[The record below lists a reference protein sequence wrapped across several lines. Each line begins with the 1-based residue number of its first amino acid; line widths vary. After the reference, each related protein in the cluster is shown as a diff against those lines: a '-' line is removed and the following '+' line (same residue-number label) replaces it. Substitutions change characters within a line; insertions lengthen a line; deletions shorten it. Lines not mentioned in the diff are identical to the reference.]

1 MGRSAD
7 KLYLDVPY
15 NNCRILGSPCTNGDC
30 RVCTVPMVLPDKARK
45 ILNQDDY

>member
-15 NNCRILGSPCTNGDC
+15 DTCRILGSPCINGDC
-30 RVCTVPMVLPDKARK
+30 RVCTVPIIMSDRAKR
-45 ILNQDDY
+45 ILTREY